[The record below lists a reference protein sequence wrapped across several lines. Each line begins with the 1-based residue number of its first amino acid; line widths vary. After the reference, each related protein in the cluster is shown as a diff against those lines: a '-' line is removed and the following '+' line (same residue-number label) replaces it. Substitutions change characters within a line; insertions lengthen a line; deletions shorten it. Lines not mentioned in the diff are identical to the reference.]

1 MLASLGVDPLV
12 QVVDDRR
19 EGLLGLFVQ
28 IGDGDSGSENGV
40 IGVLGGEVSSSLG
53 GEVLSSAHFV
63 VVSVKRLTSSSTVV
77 TLL

>member
-1 MLASLGVDPLV
+1 V
-12 QVVDDRR
+12 QV
-19 EGLLGLFVQ
+19 
-28 IGDGDSGSENGV
+28 GDGDSGSENGV
-40 IGVLGGEVSSSLG
+40 VGVLGCEVSSSLG